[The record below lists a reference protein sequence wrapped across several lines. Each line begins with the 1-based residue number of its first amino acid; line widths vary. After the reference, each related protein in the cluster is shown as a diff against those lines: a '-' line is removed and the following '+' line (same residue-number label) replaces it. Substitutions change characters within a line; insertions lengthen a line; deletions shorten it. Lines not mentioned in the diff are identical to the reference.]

1 MWSFTLPRRRR
12 PCDCTTATPA
22 SKSAPDTMLPG
33 GARRAPTP
41 GVPRSPSARLA
52 MRLTSLA
59 RAVDP
64 SDREHPPAYA
74 SPVVGRPAS
83 SAATKSYIPPRR
95 GSFRESI
102 SKRTRLTKSTQQMRL
117 HNSEHMAVVQTLHNM
132 TLGGQNNNN
141 NKMMYN
147 VIQHNSSPQS
157 QTNCVIVS
165 TGIASNQAN
174 KSSSVIHQGKRPLAP
189 APERTTS
196 VLVTNN
202 ADLRC
207 KRKIQ
212 FMPYGGPPQQPASVA
227 RRNAR
232 ERNRV
237 KQVNNGFATLRQHIP
252 STVAAAF
259 APQGTGSGGSSS
271 GRGAS
276 KKLSKV
282 ETLRLAV
289 EYIRSLQQMIED
301 HESDPMGNNPMST
314 ENTLMDSRYYP
325 SSPDSLTQQFSSYPL
340 ILPTPTC
347 SEASASPT
355 PSHSSEGSVSATS
368 TYTPTTIYHH
378 QDNYENYDPKNPEDE
393 ELLDA
398 IFLWQQ
404 NE

>member
-1 MWSFTLPRRRR
+1 
-12 PCDCTTATPA
+12 
-22 SKSAPDTMLPG
+22 
-33 GARRAPTP
+33 
-41 GVPRSPSARLA
+41 
-52 MRLTSLA
+52 MRLTSAA
-59 RAVDP
+59 RATTLCTARAP
-64 SDREHPPAYA
+64 SETEWGQA
-74 SPVVGRPAS
+74 SRIRRSLQRVIPCRAVHHSGSRIRSERVT
-83 SAATKSYIPPRR
+83 TKRVYSMRR
-95 GSFRESI
+95 D
-102 SKRTRLTKSTQQMRL
+102 
-117 HNSEHMAVVQTLHNM
+117 SEHMAVVQTLHTM
-132 TLGGQNNNN
+132 TLGQQN
-141 NKMMYN
+141 KMYN
-147 VIQHNSSPQS
+147 VIQHSP

-165 TGIASNQAN
+165 SGMTQASN
-174 KSSSVIHQGKRPLAP
+174 KSVIQGKRPLAP

-196 VLVTNN
+196 VLVSTNN
-202 ADLRC
+202 DVRC

-212 FMPYGGPPQQPASVA
+212 FMPYGTPPQQPASVA

-252 STVAAAF
+252 STIAAAF
-259 APQGTGSGGSSS
+259 SPQGSGSSSS

-301 HESDPMGNNPMST
+301 HETDVMGGNPMSS
-314 ENTLMDSRYYP
+314 ESAMMDNRYYA

-368 TYTPTTIYHH
+368 TYTPTTLYHP
-378 QDNYENYDPKNPEDE
+378 QDNYENYDPKSPEDE

-398 IFLWQQ
+398 IFSWQQ